1 MKRGR
6 SELSLSLGD
15 SVAPYREHLPS
26 AIPGTSRE
34 TAIGISRLNEA
45 TRDLLENSFGFFWVR
60 GEVSDFKPHRNGH
73 WYFSLRDRSAQV
85 SCVVWS
91 KDQQGIP
98 APPDDGMQVV
108 ALAQMTVYPARG
120 SLQLRIGRI
129 EAAGDGLWRKA
140 MEQTIERLK
149 ADGLMAPERKR
160 ALPRFPRCIAIVT
173 STHGAALRDIISVA
187 QRRRPGIRIVV
198 ANAAVQGENA
208 PAEICAAITRVV
220 KWRRAQVLIVGRG
233 GGSREDLWAFNN
245 EKVARA
251 IAACPIPVISA
262 VGHEIDATV
271 CDLVA
276 DFRAATPSAAAE
288 TAVPALDDLVAAVR
302 AQHSRMTRN
311 LSRRLEVSASDLRSA
326 ARGMK
331 VAATRATDRRR
342 SQISGVAGRLNAL
355 SPLATLERGYGIAR
369 DSNGKTLGSVADF
382 EPGSK
387 FELMLRD
394 GSVEAEV
401 LRVHPKV

>member
-1 MKRGR
+1 VILTAVPGSTRE
-6 SELSLSLGD
+6 SAVTV
-15 SVAPYREHLPS
+15 SV
-26 AIPGTSRE
+26 
-34 TAIGISRLNEA
+34 LNES
-45 TRDLLENSFGFFWVR
+45 TKQLVEREFGQFWIK

-73 WYFSLRDRSAQV
+73 WYFSLRDRTAQM
-85 SCVVWS
+85 SCVVWNR
-91 KDQQGIP
+91 DQHMIP

-120 SLQLRIGRI
+120 SLQLKISRM

-140 MEQTIERLK
+140 MEQTIARLK

-173 STHGAALRDIISVA
+173 SLNGAALRDIISVA

-198 ANAAVQGENA
+198 SSTSVQGDNA
-208 PAEICAAITRVV
+208 PAEICAAIARVV
-220 KWRRAQVLIVGRG
+220 RWKHAQVLIVGRG

-245 EKVARA
+245 EKVART

-288 TAVPALDDLVAAVR
+288 TAVPALDELIAAVD
-302 AQHSRMTRN
+302 AQRG
-311 LSRRLEVSASDLRSA
+311 RLVQAIKRKSQRSA
-326 ARGMK
+326 LDLQRVAREMK
-331 VAATRATDRRR
+331 GTSRLVIERRQAR
-342 SQISGVAGRLNAL
+342 LASFAGKLTAL
-355 SPLATLERGYGIAR
+355 SPLATLERGYAVAR
-369 DSNGKTLGSVADF
+369 GTDGQLLSSRLSFV
-382 EPGSK
+382 PGES
-387 FELMLRD
+387 FRLTLRD
-394 GSVEAEV
+394 GSLTARTETIENDG
-401 LRVHPKV
+401 

>member
-1 MKRGR
+1 MT
-6 SELSLSLGD
+6 L
-15 SVAPYREHLPS
+15 A
-26 AIPGTSRE
+26 AIPGTTRE
-34 TAIGISRLNEA
+34 SAVTVSTLNES
-45 TRDLLENSFGFFWVR
+45 TKQLVESQFGQFWIK
-60 GEVSDFKPHRNGH
+60 GEISDFKPHRNGH
-73 WYFSLRDRSAQV
+73 WYFSLRDRTSQI

-91 KDQQGIP
+91 RDQHLIP
-98 APPDDGMQVV
+98 AAPDEGMQVV
-108 ALAQMTVYPARG
+108 ALAEMTVYPAQG
-120 SLQLRIGRI
+120 KLQLKISRM

-140 MEQTIERLK
+140 MEQTIARLK

-160 ALPRFPRCIAIVT
+160 ALPRYPRVIAIVT
-173 STHGAALRDIISVA
+173 SMNGAAMKDIISVA

-198 ANAAVQGENA
+198 ANCAVQGDNA
-208 PAEICAAITRVV
+208 PAEICAAISRVV
-220 KWRRAQVLIVGRG
+220 RWKKAQVLIVGRG

-245 EKVARA
+245 EKVARM

-276 DFRAATPSAAAE
+276 DYRAATPSAAAE

-311 LSRRLEVSASDLRSA
+311 LSRRLEVSASDLRLA

-331 VAATRATDRRR
+331 VAASRATDRRR
-342 SQISGVAGRLNAL
+342 SQVASVAGRLNAL

-369 DSNGKTLGSVADF
+369 DSNGKTLGSVVDID
-382 EPGSK
+382 PGAK
-387 FELMLRD
+387 FELILKD
-394 GSVEAEV
+394 GSVEAKAV
-401 LRVHPKV
+401 RVHPRLPGTNTKPATAK